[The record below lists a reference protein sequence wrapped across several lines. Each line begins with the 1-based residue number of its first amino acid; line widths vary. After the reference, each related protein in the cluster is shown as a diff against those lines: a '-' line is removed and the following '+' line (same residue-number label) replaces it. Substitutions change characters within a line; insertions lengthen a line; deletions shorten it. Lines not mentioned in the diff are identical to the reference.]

1 MLSVS
6 RRFHTCSPCVR
17 AYCHAASA
25 LKVLLLLLYN
35 ALGLPMLMFKVPLD
49 PAATEKLRGLVGW
62 NFQSEA
68 LVLALPQLL
77 TQVLPTQV
85 QHNGHQDIQVSVP
98 SGTSRVLSVWPRL
111 SHATVV
117 LLGLKQPQITCYKAK

>member
-49 PAATEKLRGLVGW
+49 PAATEKLR
-62 NFQSEA
+62 
-68 LVLALPQLL
+68 VLLA
-77 TQVLPTQV
+77 
-85 QHNGHQDIQVSVP
+85 
-98 SGTSRVLSVWPRL
+98 GTSRVRL
-111 SHATVV
+111 SCS
-117 LLGLKQPQITCYKAK
+117 LFRSS